1 MVLNATFNNI
11 SVISWQSVLLVEYPV
26 SYGIEPHGKL
36 TPGSIFIHGILNPHG
51 ILTPAPIS
59 NQEMGREVKISWVGG
74 ESKYLG

>member
-1 MVLNATFNNI
+1 
-11 SVISWQSVLLVEYPV
+11 V

-74 ESKYLG
+74 SQNTLDRGVNISWVGGSIYHG

>member
-1 MVLNATFNNI
+1 M
-11 SVISWQSVLLVEYPV
+11 

-74 ESKYLG
+74 ESKYLGYGGQYIMGRGVDIPWIGGSKYHG